1 VASCEGSLSKLG
13 GNAMAW
19 ANANELFDGFSKFGG
34 APIIEIGGQV
44 RYALFSQTV
53 A

>member
-13 GNAMAW
+13 GNAAAQ

-34 APIIEIGGQV
+34 APIIEIGIFF
-44 RYALFSQTV
+44 YY
-53 A
+53 